1 MKTVVLSL
9 CLLMFFSFV
18 TYSQDRDSAHFQTN
32 WGISLNTGYSP
43 YGTGISIHKNISNN
57 VNLEASFGVDIVLI
71 PFLGFGP
78 ASNEYLVGIGGNYFF
93 SETTNLF
100 LNFSSFLH
108 INPTTDD
115 NFTGDKRYLS
125 IATYFGYLPRFTKD
139 IPFFLKVGLNYDL
152 KKLPEDRKLE
162 FNIVFGLLI
171 SF

>member
-18 TYSQDRDSAHFQTN
+18 TYSQDKDSAHFQTD
-32 WGISLNTGYSP
+32 WGVSFNTGYSS
-43 YGTGISIHKNISNN
+43 YGTGISIHKNVAQNL
-57 VNLEASFGVDIVLI
+57 NLEVSYGVDLTLI
-71 PFLGFGP
+71 PFSRFG
-78 ASNEYLVGIGGNYFF
+78 ASSNEHAVGIGGNYFI

-152 KKLPEDRKLE
+152 KKSPEDRKLE